1 MLLVYRF
8 KCFLVPALI
17 LHGSRNKARHY
28 LHHHAHVCCWLVVAE
43 FKDTCCVL
51 LQVCEGTDAVARNAR
66 SHSALLSG
74 VFIGDATS
82 LVRLKFV
89 IESSTREV
97 AMHVTVR
104 SDTVDASEL
113 VHQMIQDA

>member
-1 MLLVYRF
+1 ME
-8 KCFLVPALI
+8 
-17 LHGSRNKARHY
+17 
-28 LHHHAHVCCWLVVAE
+28 VCCQSLQIYQTVGQACNMV
-43 FKDTCCVL
+43 
-51 LQVCEGTDAVARNAR
+51 QVCEGTDAVAPNAR

-82 LVRLKFV
+82 LVKLKFG
-89 IESSTREV
+89 IEASTREV

-104 SDTVDASEL
+104 SDTPEVSEL